1 MVVSDPAGLVPV
13 ERVRC
18 LDCGVTYV
26 KPCGG
31 NTMRRNPGC
40 PRCGYVG
47 WISAFVPLGAEIVA
61 PLPSESQATRSAR
74 RLEMRANPS
83 RGKSNRS
90 RTR

>member
-1 MVVSDPAGLVPV
+1 MVVSDLTGLIPV

-18 LDCGVTYV
+18 LECGETYV

-31 NTMRRNPGC
+31 STMRRNPGC

-47 WISAFVPLGAEIVA
+47 WISAFLPLGPEVA
-61 PLPSESQATRSAR
+61 PRDGHATRSAR

>member
-1 MVVSDPAGLVPV
+1 MGMVVSNPADLVPV

-18 LDCGVTYV
+18 LDCAVTYV

-47 WISAFVPLGAEIVA
+47 WISAFVPLGPVSDPLLDIAELR
-61 PLPSESQATRSAR
+61 PR
-74 RLEMRANPS
+74 RR
-83 RGKSNRS
+83 R
-90 RTR
+90 

>member
-47 WISAFVPLGAEIVA
+47 WISAFVPLGPETEPRLALVQLSSRR
-61 PLPSESQATRSAR
+61 PAR
-74 RLEMRANPS
+74 
-83 RGKSNRS
+83 
-90 RTR
+90 

>member
-1 MVVSDPAGLVPV
+1 MVVTEHAGLVPV

-18 LDCGVTYV
+18 LECGVTYV

-47 WISAFVPLGAEIVA
+47 WISAFVPVTEATEPRRNAPALQLLGD
-61 PLPSESQATRSAR
+61 R
-74 RLEMRANPS
+74 RR
-83 RGKSNRS
+83 R
-90 RTR
+90 

>member
-1 MVVSDPAGLVPV
+1 MVVTDAAGLIPI

-18 LDCGVTYV
+18 LQCGVPYV

-47 WISAFVPLGAEIVA
+47 WIAASVPAGPP
-61 PLPSESQATRSAR
+61 PLEPRSPWR
-74 RLEMRANPS
+74 ER
-83 RGKSNRS
+83 
-90 RTR
+90 

>member
-1 MVVSDPAGLVPV
+1 MVVTDHTGLVPV

-18 LDCGVTYV
+18 LECGVPYV

-47 WISAFVPLGAEIVA
+47 WISAFVPLDDTA
-61 PLPSESQATRSAR
+61 LSQPTRSAS
-74 RLEMRANPS
+74 RLEMRAKPS

-90 RTR
+90 RMR